1 MHYVQRYMCIEDL
14 CPCSEK
20 INTTS
25 FGIRQIELN
34 ELDMKSG
41 RAFKFYDHC
50 YLDLTNSTAGE
61 SKTTDLEP
69 KPQKFLELVKYLE
82 VEYDCQGL
90 CETSLFYFFKSN
102 TNGPPPNSCREPIIN
117 YFWEQCGFIAI
128 FLLWHGLILTLYFI
142 VQFRFWI
149 SFGR

>member
-1 MHYVQRYMCIEDL
+1 MLEDEVHLLCEGGFPKLDVIQRDYINQFVDIEMHYVQRYMCIEDL

-69 KPQKFLELVKYLE
+69 KP
-82 VEYDCQGL
+82 
-90 CETSLFYFFKSN
+90 
-102 TNGPPPNSCREPIIN
+102 
-117 YFWEQCGFIAI
+117 
-128 FLLWHGLILTLYFI
+128 
-142 VQFRFWI
+142 
-149 SFGR
+149 